1 MVFIN
6 THIIFKID
14 MIKNI
19 IFDLGG
25 VIVKLDKNA
34 CIESFRKLGFEDFGN
49 ILNEFVQK
57 GPFLDF
63 ELGLLTEDG
72 FRSFIR
78 QNIKNDVTDSEI
90 DKAMSDFLVE
100 IPAKKLET
108 IMKLK
113 SNYNVFLLSNTN
125 PIAIKAVK
133 PFFESSGMTMNDYF
147 HRMFLSYQM
156 KMAKPDV
163 EIFAKVLEDASLKA
177 DETLFIDDGPAN
189 LYSASLL
196 GYKTL
201 LATQESD
208 LETEIRSVL

>member
-1 MVFIN
+1 
-6 THIIFKID
+6 

-25 VIVKLDKNA
+25 VIVRLDKNA
-34 CIESFRKLGFEDFGN
+34 CIESFRKLGFDDFGK

-63 ELGLLTEDG
+63 EMGLITDNE
-72 FRSFIR
+72 FRAFIR
-78 QNIKNDVTDSEI
+78 QNIKNDVADSEI

-100 IPAKKLET
+100 IPVSKLET
-108 IMKLK
+108 ILKLK
-113 SNYNVFLLSNTN
+113 SSYNVFLLSNTN
-125 PIAIKAVK
+125 PIAINAVK
-133 PFFESSGMTMNDYF
+133 PFFEAGGRRMEDYF
-147 HRMFLSYQM
+147 HKMFLSYQM

-163 EIFAKVLEDASLKA
+163 EIFAKVLEIASINA
-177 DETLFIDDGPAN
+177 EETLFIDDGPAN
-189 LYSASLL
+189 LHSASLL

-208 LETEIRSVL
+208 LETEIISVL

>member
-1 MVFIN
+1 
-6 THIIFKID
+6 

-25 VIVKLDKNA
+25 VIVRLDKNT
-34 CIESFRKLGFEDFGN
+34 CIESFKKLGFEDFGS

-63 ELGLLTEDG
+63 ELGLLTEDE

-78 QNIKNDVTDSEI
+78 QNIKNNVTDSDI
-90 DKAMSDFLVE
+90 DNAMSDFLVE
-100 IPAKKLET
+100 IPKNKLDT
-108 IMKLK
+108 ILRLK
-113 SNYNVFLLSNTN
+113 SSYNVFLLSNTN

-133 PFFESSGMTMNDYF
+133 PFFKSYGMTMEDYF

-163 EIFAKVLEDASLKA
+163 EIFAKVLEIASIKA
-177 DETLFIDDGPAN
+177 QETLFIDDGPAN
-189 LYSASLL
+189 LHSASLL

>member
-1 MVFIN
+1 
-6 THIIFKID
+6 

-25 VIVKLDKNA
+25 VIVRLDKNA
-34 CIESFRKLGFEDFGN
+34 CIESFRKLGFEDFGS

-63 ELGLLTEDG
+63 EMGLITDDE

-78 QNIKNDVTDSEI
+78 QNITKDVSDSDI
-90 DKAMSDFLVE
+90 DNAMSDFLVE
-100 IPAKKLET
+100 IPANKLET
-108 IMKLK
+108 ILKLK
-113 SNYNVFLLSNTN
+113 SSYNVFLLSNTN

-133 PFFESSGMTMNDYF
+133 PFFEAEGMTMDDYF
-147 HRMFLSYQM
+147 HSMFLSYQM

-163 EIFAKVLEDASLKA
+163 KIFAKVLDVASIKA
-177 DETLFIDDGPAN
+177 EETLFIDDGPAN

-208 LETEIRSVL
+208 LETEIRNVL

>member
-1 MVFIN
+1 
-6 THIIFKID
+6 

-25 VIVKLDKNA
+25 VIVRLDKNA
-34 CIESFRKLGFEDFGN
+34 CIESFRKLGFEDFGR

-63 ELGLLTEDG
+63 EMGLITDDE
-72 FRSFIR
+72 FRAFIR
-78 QNIKNDVTDSEI
+78 QNITKDVTDSDI

-100 IPAKKLET
+100 IPVNKLGT
-108 IMKLK
+108 ILKLK
-113 SNYNVFLLSNTN
+113 NSYNVFLLSNTN

-133 PFFESSGMTMNDYF
+133 PFFETGGMTMEDYF

-156 KMAKPDV
+156 KLAKPDV
-163 EIFAKVLEDASLKA
+163 EIFAKVLDVASIKA
-177 DETLFIDDGPAN
+177 EETLFIDDGPAN

>member
-1 MVFIN
+1 
-6 THIIFKID
+6 

-25 VIVKLDKNA
+25 VIVRLDKNA
-34 CIESFRKLGFEDFGN
+34 CIESFRKLGFDDFGR

-63 ELGLLTEDG
+63 EMGLITDDE

-78 QNIKNDVTDSEI
+78 QNTNKEVMDTEI
-90 DKAMSDFLVE
+90 DQAMADFLVE
-100 IPAKKLET
+100 IPVNKLET
-108 IMKLK
+108 ISRLK

-133 PFFESSGMTMNDYF
+133 PFFETEGRTMEDYF
-147 HRMFLSYQM
+147 DRMFLSYQM
-156 KMAKPDV
+156 KMAKPDMK
-163 EIFAKVLEDASLKA
+163 IFAKVLETASVKA
-177 DETLFIDDGPAN
+177 QETLFIDDGPAN

-208 LETEIRSVL
+208 LEAAIRSML

>member
-1 MVFIN
+1 
-6 THIIFKID
+6 

-25 VIVKLDKNA
+25 VIVRLDKNA
-34 CIESFRKLGFEDFGN
+34 CIESFRKLGFDDFGR

-63 ELGLLTEDG
+63 ELGLITEDE

-78 QNIKNDVTDSEI
+78 DNIKNKVTDSEI
-90 DKAMSDFLVE
+90 DQAMSDFLVE
-100 IPAKKLET
+100 IPTKKLQT
-108 IMKLK
+108 ISRLK
-113 SNYNVFLLSNTN
+113 NRYNIFLLSNTN
-125 PIAIKAVK
+125 PIAMKAVK
-133 PFFESSGMTMNDYF
+133 PFFETEGKKMEDYF

-156 KMAKPDV
+156 KMAKPDAG
-163 EIFAKVLEDASLKA
+163 IFAKVLEDASIDA
-177 DETLFIDDGPAN
+177 NETLFIDDGPAN
-189 LYSASLL
+189 LASASLL

-208 LETEIRSVL
+208 LETAIRNML